1 MWFTSSCCFEPQPA
15 TRISNTMNNSTSVRH
30 EKTLLIR
37 PEFLNHGGTLFGGY
51 MMQWADDMAYN
62 AASLA
67 FPSAGF
73 VTKLFGQFDFKS
85 PVRGGDII
93 KIYSEVES
101 RGATS
106 CKILVWAVNA
116 RTGIEV
122 FRTFAVMVNVRDGR
136 KVSLDE
142 PLAPG
147 PPPKKR
153 ED

>member
-1 MWFTSSCCFEPQPA
+1 M
-15 TRISNTMNNSTSVRH
+15 RH

-51 MMQWADDMAYN
+51 MMLWADEMAYS

-67 FPSAGF
+67 FPLANF

-101 RGATS
+101 HGTTS
-106 CKILVWAVNA
+106 CRIQVWAINA
-116 RTGIEV
+116 RTQVEV

-136 KVSLDE
+136 KV
-142 PLAPG
+142 PLTE
-147 PPPKKR
+147 R
-153 ED
+153 S

>member
-1 MWFTSSCCFEPQPA
+1 MVGSHTIMNPTSSSP
-15 TRISNTMNNSTSVRH
+15 VRH

-67 FPSAGF
+67 FPSAIF

-85 PVRGGDII
+85 PVVAGDII

-101 RGATS
+101 VGTTS
-106 CKILVWAVNA
+106 CKILVWSVNA
-116 RTGIEV
+116 RSSAEV

-136 KVSLDE
+136 KT
-142 PLAPG
+142 PLAS
-147 PPPKKR
+147 
-153 ED
+153 

>member
-1 MWFTSSCCFEPQPA
+1 
-15 TRISNTMNNSTSVRH
+15 MNNSTSVRH

-67 FPSAGF
+67 FPSASF

-106 CKILVWAVNA
+106 AKIQVWAVNA
-116 RTGIEV
+116 RTGAEV
-122 FRTFAVMVNVRDGR
+122 FRTFAVMVNVRDAK
-136 KVSLDE
+136 KV
-142 PLAPG
+142 PLNDPSPPAP
-147 PPPKKR
+147 PVKKP
-153 ED
+153 EN